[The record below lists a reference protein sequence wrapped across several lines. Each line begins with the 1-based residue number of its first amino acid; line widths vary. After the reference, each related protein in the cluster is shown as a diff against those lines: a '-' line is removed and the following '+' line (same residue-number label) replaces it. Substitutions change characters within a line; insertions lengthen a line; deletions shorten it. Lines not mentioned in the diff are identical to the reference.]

1 MQDPLTA
8 EERVQYN
15 VLTRRIKEH
24 EENAAKTL
32 GGVVVSAFPQPY
44 TFNTHQIYAQLVLYA
59 DLLIPALKP
68 YARKDHSCSPPTNS
82 SPLSKSSSTQNA
94 PA

>member
-1 MQDPLTA
+1 MNDPLTA
-8 EERVQYN
+8 EERVHFN
-15 VLTRRIKEH
+15 ALTRKIKER
-24 EENAAKTL
+24 EENAAKNL

-68 YARKDHSCSPPTNS
+68 YARKDHSCSRPNNSPTQ
-82 SPLSKSSSTQNA
+82 LKFSSTPNG
-94 PA
+94 PV